1 MKAVNASFYN
11 VYEFNTLRKYN
22 KMWKELLV
30 ENNTLNDHERR
41 DFVKDLYLM
50 CQYEVDY
57 SFIIII
63 FRHLVIMIILERATS
78 FFVNLKF
85 LNN

>member
-50 CQYEVDY
+50 CQYEVNY
-57 SFIIII
+57 NLTSSSSG
-63 FRHLVIMIILERATS
+63 IML
-78 FFVNLKF
+78 
-85 LNN
+85 